1 MNYKIYNNSNMKYT
15 FGDELQSLLGF
26 AQERFGFKRPPS
38 IHFNSDADNA
48 SKHLGKTAYYD
59 PESAEIHIYV
69 DGRHAKD
76 IMRSIAH
83 ELVHHVQNEQ
93 GSLATNGYAGE
104 GYAQKN
110 PQLRKM
116 EREAYEKGN
125 MCFRDWEDSYKS
137 TNYSQRSDDMSLN
150 EWKNKEL
157 GGLLT
162 SRWGFKMDLGKL
174 KENKEITHM
183 CALHVEHKKTGLGG
197 HPIAH
202 TLSESGD
209 ISHYTVEFDSVI
221 VENIPVENLNI
232 LQQEEHSHKRDDMKD
247 HDEEKKVVSEE
258 ELEEMHCPPDPCG
271 CPDMQDDPMDAMPV
285 AYLAEEE
292 GSKPDYIDLDGDGN
306 KEESMKDA
314 AEDAEGKK
322 SKLEEKIF
330 RAIMEAIKK
339 GN

>member
-1 MNYKIYNNSNMKYT
+1 MNYRIHNNSNMKYA

-26 AQERFGFKRPPS
+26 AQERFGFKNPPS

-162 SRWGFKMDLGKL
+162 SRWGFSMDLGKL
-174 KENKEITHM
+174 KEMHDPMMDMPME
-183 CALHVEHKKTGLGG
+183 
-197 HPIAH
+197 P
-202 TLSESGD
+202 ESKC
-209 ISHYTVEFDSVI
+209 EP
-221 VENIPVENLNI
+221 E
-232 LQQEEHSHKRDDMKD
+232 
-247 HDEEKKVVSEE
+247 
-258 ELEEMHCPPDPCG
+258 PDPCG
-271 CPDMQDDPMDAMPV
+271 CPDLEDDPMDPLGSAPV
-285 AYLAEEE
+285 AYLAEEDK
-292 GSKPDYIDLDGDGN
+292 KPDEDGDGVPDWADE
-306 KEESMKDA
+306 KPG
-314 AEDAEGKK
+314 EDDNEDKK

-330 RAIMEAIKK
+330 RTIMKAIKK